1 MLDIKFIKEN
11 RKLIQTTLDNKNV
24 SVDLDKLFLLD
35 NDLKNLDREVMD
47 LNARRNELA
56 QKSKSTKPT
65 PEIIQAGK
73 ELKEKS
79 SSLEAELTQKRLEFT
94 QLLYKVPNIYSDDTP
109 IGKDDTENVVLR
121 TWGNIPD
128 FSFEPKDHIELG
140 KILDII
146 DIETSAT
153 IAGSR
158 FNYLK
163 NEAVLL
169 EFALVQLVMTTLVN
183 QTILQKII
191 KDNNLDISAKPFVPV
206 VPPVMIRPDIFARMG
221 RLTDEDKDDK
231 YYLPEDDLYLVGSAE
246 HTIGPIHIDT
256 KLEERELP
264 KRYIGFS
271 TAFRRESGSYGK
283 DVKGILRVHQFDKLE
298 MEVFSTPETGLA
310 EQSLLV
316 AIQEYLMQELE
327 IPYQVV
333 SVCTGDMGKPDFR
346 QVDIE
351 TWIPSQKKYRETH
364 SSDYMT
370 DYQSRRLKTKVKLE
384 NGNTEFIHMNDATAF
399 AIGRILIAIL
409 ENNQQADGS
418 VVIPKVLQPYVGV
431 DVIQPRN

>member
-11 RKLIQTTLDNKNV
+11 RELIQTTLDNKNV
-24 SVDLDKLFLLD
+24 AVDLDKLFLLD
-35 NDLKNLDREVMD
+35 DDLKNLDREVMD
-47 LNARRNELA
+47 LNAQRNELA

-65 PEIIQAGK
+65 PEIIELGK
-73 ELKEKS
+73 KLKEKL
-79 SSLEAELTQKRLEFT
+79 SSLETELTQKRLEFT

-109 IGKDDTENVVLR
+109 VGKDDTENVVLR
-121 TWGNIPD
+121 TWGDVPD
-128 FSFEPKDHIELG
+128 FSFDPKDHIELG
-140 KILDII
+140 QILDII

-169 EFALVQLVMTTLVN
+169 EFALVQLVMTTLLN
-183 QTILQKII
+183 KTILQKII
-191 KDNNLDISAKPFVPV
+191 KDNNLDISDKPFVPV
-206 VPPVMIRPDIFARMG
+206 VPPVMIRPDVFARMG

-246 HTIGPIHIDT
+246 HTIGPIHIDA
-256 KLEERELP
+256 KLEEGELP

-298 MEVFSTPETGLA
+298 MEIFSTPETGLA
-310 EQSLLV
+310 EQNLLI

-346 QVDIE
+346 QIDIE

-384 NGNTEFIHMNDATAF
+384 NGNTEFVHMNDATAF

-431 DVIQPRN
+431 DVIKPRN